1 MNNKYPLCNGKYRE
15 LVENILNNF
24 TIDDFAAIV
33 THDTDKFTELVNEY
47 HNRSRAVR
55 VNKKR
60 MNKKHNAF
68 NCPAGIMMYDSN
80 LNLLKINKIWAVGVC
95 NYDILETIERVN
107 AIRDYF
113 YHILPRSMRGDVTK
127 MLRVDKD
134 FYGFME
140 YYLTGYDGMH
150 RMIKRNINDYSRIHN
165 AMQLL
170 NDNISKRINYYY
182 FHPAIYNTV
191 SFMVTHMDI
200 TLPLIE
206 SVRLLQERGKLDI
219 NFQTAIEITREYHIS
234 KLPDM
239 QRSVICDVVDSVNEE
254 VWDNVVF
261 DDATLDMITQ
271 IFYK

>member
-1 MNNKYPLCNGKYRE
+1 MDNQYPLCNGEYRD
-15 LVENILNNF
+15 VIDGILSNF
-24 TIDDFAAIV
+24 TIDSFIGAVTLTSTENSIAINSSFGAFGDPTPSTQGKNRV
-33 THDTDKFTELVNEY
+33 GAICRYINDTLPESERTRVITMLYHD
-47 HNRSRAVR
+47 R
-55 VNKKR
+55 
-60 MNKKHNAF
+60 
-68 NCPAGIMMYDSN
+68 
-80 LNLLKINKIWAVGVC
+80 
-95 NYDILETIERVN
+95 
-107 AIRDYF
+107 
-113 YHILPRSMRGDVTK
+113 
-127 MLRVDKD
+127 D

-140 YYLTGYDGMH
+140 YYLTGYDGMY